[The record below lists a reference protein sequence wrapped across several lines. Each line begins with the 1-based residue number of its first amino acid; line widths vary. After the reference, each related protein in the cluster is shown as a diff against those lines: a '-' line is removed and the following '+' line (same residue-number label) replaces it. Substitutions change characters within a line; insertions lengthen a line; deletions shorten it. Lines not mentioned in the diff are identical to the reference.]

1 MNAVANTNDLATQ
14 VCELDF
20 IPEHGGVCAL
30 VQGEQV
36 AVFKIAGEVYA
47 INNYD
52 PFSDA
57 YVLSRGIVGDIQG
70 ELVIAS
76 PVYKQHFSLNSG
88 ICLQDESVTLKTWET
103 EVVDGIVYVK
113 H

>member
-1 MNAVANTNDLATQ
+1 MNAVAELNDLATQ

-30 VQGEQV
+30 IEGQQV
-36 AVFKIAGEVYA
+36 AVFKIDGAVYA
-47 INNYD
+47 IDNYD
-52 PFSDA
+52 PFSEA
-57 YVLSRGIVGDIQG
+57 YVLSRGIVGDIKG

-76 PVYKQHFSLNSG
+76 PVYKQHFSLKTG
-88 ICLQDESVTLKTWET
+88 VCLQDEAVTLKTWET
-103 EVVDGIVYVK
+103 EVVDGVVYVK